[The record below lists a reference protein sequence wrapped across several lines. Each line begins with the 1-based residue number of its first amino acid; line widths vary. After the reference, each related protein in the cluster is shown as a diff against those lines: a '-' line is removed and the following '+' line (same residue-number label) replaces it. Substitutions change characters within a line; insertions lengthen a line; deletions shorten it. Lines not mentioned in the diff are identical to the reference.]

1 MAQITHLDT
10 NILVMLIV
18 GLVLSSSFSIAYAQ
32 TSSSFQLTEK
42 SIRSGGANSTSSG
55 FRLLNTIG
63 EIAGV
68 ISSSGF
74 QIIAGFLPT
83 TQGGNTIPTGLFS
96 GLTATIGSDGSFIIP
111 SGAPTGSMNFFN
123 TYAPTT
129 TGTTASITIDKDFS
143 FSDDGTLGATVLIP
157 AGTQITADV
166 SSWSGGFD
174 TPESKGISTVT
185 APGGGSTTQV
195 INMGFT
201 GIDFTLSQPVRFT
214 FTGKAG
220 QNAASV
226 DKNGVTTEIT
236 TTCNGV
242 DFATVNAQL
251 VGGLTAC
258 KINNNNDL
266 LVWTKTLSDKITFS
280 PAVATSGG
288 GSSKIDGTAPSFTQ
302 AFREN
307 EYPLVIGNT
316 IYPKLGFHNEKTATA
331 KLETQT
337 QIPIKLLMYENI
349 GTHNVQHVALYMNL
363 HGLTTEVHKSD
374 TWLVYEKNR
383 SLEISDPRG
392 FIADAS
398 TATST
403 KDDKFEIVFNI
414 VFAKPMEKS
423 NLVIVAWDYTR
434 NAGTTTVLDAFEVT
448 ESKKTTEVGKKM
460 FEQPTQSQ
468 PEVEMTPE
476 PGIDVMFEDQKE
488 TIQKWAGYH
497 TASASDSELLDALHI
512 KLDNKDLGLPNW
524 IKNNLAKWILDEKIS
539 FKEFRE
545 AIEYVAKL

>member
-1 MAQITHLDT
+1 MCDYEMMHKVIFITTLLTGLILMSTLSASYAQIALQ
-10 NILVMLIV
+10 
-18 GLVLSSSFSIAYAQ
+18 SSSI
-32 TSSSFQLTEK
+32 K
-42 SIRSGGANSTSSG
+42 SGGTNSTSSG
-55 FRLLNTIG
+55 FSLISSIG
-63 EIAGV
+63 EIAGFM
-68 ISSSGF
+68 SSSSF
-74 QIIAGFLPT
+74 QIIAGFLPLT
-83 TQGGNTIPTGLFS
+83 LGGNTIPTGMFS
-96 GLTATIGSDGSFIIP
+96 GVTPTIGSDGSFTIP
-111 SGAPTGSMNFFN
+111 SGSSSISMDFSKYSTFDTSGN
-123 TYAPTT
+123 TPSMTLQQ
-129 TGTTASITIDKDFS
+129 DFS
-143 FSDDGTLGATVLIP
+143 FTDAGTLSGSVFAP
-157 AGTQITADV
+157 AGTIITADV
-166 SSWSGGFD
+166 GSWTGSFL
-174 TPESKGISTVT
+174 TPQAVTASTIV
-185 APGGGSTTQV
+185 APGGGTTTQA
-195 INMGFT
+195 IRMGLT
-201 GIDFTLSQPVRFT
+201 NIDFTFSQPVRFT
-214 FTGKAG
+214 FTGNAG
-220 QNAASV
+220 QSAASV
-226 DKNGVTTEIT
+226 DKNGVITEIT

-242 DFATVNAQL
+242 DFTTVNAQL
-251 VGGLTAC
+251 SAGQAC

-266 LVWTKTLSDKITFS
+266 LVWTRTLSDKITFS
-280 PAVATSGG
+280 SAVATSGG

-316 IYPKLGFHNEKTATA
+316 IYPKLGFYNEKTATA

-383 SLEISDPRG
+383 SLEISDPHG

-448 ESKKTTEVGKKM
+448 ESKAKTTQTGQKM
-460 FEQPTQSQ
+460 FEQPAQSQ

-497 TASASDSELLDALHI
+497 TASASDSELLDALQI
-512 KLDNKDLGLPNW
+512 KLDDKDIGLPNW
-524 IKNNLAKWILDEKIS
+524 IKSNLAKWILDEKIS